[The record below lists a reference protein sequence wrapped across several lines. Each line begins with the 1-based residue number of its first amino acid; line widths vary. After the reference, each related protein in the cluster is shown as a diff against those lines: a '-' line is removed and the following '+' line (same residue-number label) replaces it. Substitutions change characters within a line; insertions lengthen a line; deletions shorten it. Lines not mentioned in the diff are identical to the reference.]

1 MPSVPST
8 AMYSS
13 EAGAGSHKSGDLPGR
28 ALQPCTAARAPHI
41 WTVPDASAFILP
53 AAVRLPLCRLVS
65 ARTRPA
71 CLQHLYIRAARALHK
86 TTAQVTTSSLH
97 WTTSIV
103 GGDDHDDN
111 GAVLYVRS

>member
-53 AAVRLPLCRLVS
+53 PPCVYLSVVSSLRAPGLLASNTYIYVRR
-65 ARTRPA
+65 ARF
-71 CLQHLYIRAARALHK
+71 HK
-86 TTAQVTTSSLH
+86 TTAQVTSSLH

-103 GGDDHDDN
+103 GDDGHDDN